1 MSTEQVPQQTQQP
14 TQQPTQTEVQEAQPP
29 QEILKVFVG
38 NLPFSVKDDGLKE
51 ICKDCGEITDAQ
63 IIRFGSRSKGFG
75 FVDFATK
82 EQAQNSVKT
91 LNGKDYQGRSLVVE
105 IARPKE
111 LKPSKE
117 PNSRSLRID
126 ESTTEGE
133 VQQQQSQNRKPRRF
147 LNKRRNFNKR
157 RFINNKR
164 KQQQRKSQE
173 PQQNQENENN
183 ENDDQESGSKNNNE
197 VQERKP
203 IRKNKY
209 VNKKRYGQR
218 KVQRSPPKPLGEA
231 LKDSIFVDNLP
242 YRHYQGEDQPT
253 IPYREP
259 QLKELLESKG
269 IEVNDVR
276 VVNRSNPVTRRSR
289 GLGFVQLKNEAD
301 QQKAIN
307 ELNGSQVGRRRIT
320 VKVAKERLEQ
330 QASTDNNGAN
340 EGQQQKEGE
349 QKSQENS
356 NQEKPQEQATATEE
370 KK

>member
-1 MSTEQVPQQTQQP
+1 M
-14 TQQPTQTEVQEAQPP
+14 
-29 QEILKVFVG
+29 
-38 NLPFSVKDDGLKE
+38 
-51 ICKDCGEITDAQ
+51 
-63 IIRFGSRSKGFG
+63 
-75 FVDFATK
+75 
-82 EQAQNSVKT
+82 
-91 LNGKDYQGRSLVVE
+91 
-105 IARPKE
+105 
-111 LKPSKE
+111 
-117 PNSRSLRID
+117 
-126 ESTTEGE
+126 
-133 VQQQQSQNRKPRRF
+133 
-147 LNKRRNFNKR
+147 
-157 RFINNKR
+157 
-164 KQQQRKSQE
+164 
-173 PQQNQENENN
+173 
-183 ENDDQESGSKNNNE
+183 
-197 VQERKP
+197 
-203 IRKNKY
+203 
-209 VNKKRYGQR
+209 
-218 KVQRSPPKPLGEA
+218 
-231 LKDSIFVDNLP
+231 KDSIFVDNLP

-330 QASTDNNGAN
+330 QPSTDNNGAN
-340 EGQQQKEGE
+340 EGEQQKEGE